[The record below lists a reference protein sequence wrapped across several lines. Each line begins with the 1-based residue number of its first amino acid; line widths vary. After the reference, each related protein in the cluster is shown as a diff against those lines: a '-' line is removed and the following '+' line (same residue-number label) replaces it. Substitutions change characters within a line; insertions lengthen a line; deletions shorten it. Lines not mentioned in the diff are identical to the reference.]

1 MSSTEARTSRWSLR
15 WRLAIWTALL
25 LACVSLAKSC
35 FVFLNLDAL
44 LLERLDRELLHELE
58 EWRQIHRDQGLDE
71 LREEFESEALEYGAE
86 NVVLRCFDGS
96 GSLVVQ
102 GGVRAAHDAAST
114 ARSSHA
120 ADTPHFETR
129 SLGPEQ
135 PGFRFLYLREPAG
148 IAFEF
153 GHSLADHRELT
164 TRILWLF
171 ALSAAILGFF
181 GALGVSLLCR
191 KALVGLESITRA
203 VRRTGEGELGQRV
216 PQVISSPEI
225 QELARAFNRMQG
237 KIETLI
243 SELREMSINVAHDL
257 RGPLTAI
264 RCAAEAALT
273 SDEGDDVRR
282 EALEVTIEQCDRL
295 VGIVDTLLAISEA
308 EAGGVTAIAV
318 PVDLSAVLR
327 GAAEIFEPVAQDA
340 GLRIVLDLPDEPLL
354 VRGVE
359 SRLQRVFA
367 NLVENAIKFTP
378 AGGSLAIRLTE
389 HDLYVRAEI
398 TDSGIGIPESAL
410 PHVFERFYKAD
421 PSRHSP
427 GNGLGLSYVSSIV
440 KAHGGTVEVR
450 SAVGRGSTFAVELP
464 RVPTP

>member
-1 MSSTEARTSRWSLR
+1 LR
-15 WRLAIWTALL
+15 WRLAVWTALL
-25 LACVSLAKSC
+25 LACVSVAKSC
-35 FVFLNLDAL
+35 FVFLSLDAL
-44 LLERLDRELLHELE
+44 LLERLDRELIHELE
-58 EWRQIHRDQGLDE
+58 EWRQIHRDHGLGQ
-71 LREEFESEALEYGAE
+71 LGEEFASEATEYGAE
-86 NVVLRCFDGS
+86 NVVLRCFGADGA
-96 GSLVVQ
+96 LVLEN
-102 GGVRAAHDAAST
+102 GVRAARDAAGASRAT
-114 ARSSHA
+114 LA
-120 ADTPHFETR
+120 AGTPHFETR
-129 SLGPEQ
+129 SLGPGHPEM
-135 PGFRFLYLREPAG
+135 RFLYLREPSG

-171 ALSAAILGFF
+171 ALSAVILGFF

-191 KALVGLESITRA
+191 KALVGLELVTRA

-216 PQVISSPEI
+216 PQEVSSPEI

-237 KIETLI
+237 KIEALI

-264 RCAAEAALT
+264 RCAAEAALI
-273 SDEGDDVRR
+273 SDDGDDVRR

-295 VGIVDTLLAISEA
+295 VGIVDTLLAISES
-308 EAGGVTAIAV
+308 EAGGVAAIAK

-340 GLRIVLDLPDEPLL
+340 GLHLVLELSDEPSW
-354 VRGVE
+354 VPGVE

-378 AGGSLAIRLTE
+378 SGGSIAIRL
-389 HDLYVRAEI
+389 AERDEQVLAEVSD
-398 TDSGIGIPESAL
+398 TGIGIPEAAL
-410 PHVFERFYKAD
+410 PHVFERFYKVD

-427 GNGLGLSYVSSIV
+427 GNGLGLSYVSAIV
-440 KAHGGTVEVR
+440 RAHGGTVEVR
-450 SAVGRGSTFAVELP
+450 SAVDRGTTFSIVLP
-464 RVPTP
+464 RARML